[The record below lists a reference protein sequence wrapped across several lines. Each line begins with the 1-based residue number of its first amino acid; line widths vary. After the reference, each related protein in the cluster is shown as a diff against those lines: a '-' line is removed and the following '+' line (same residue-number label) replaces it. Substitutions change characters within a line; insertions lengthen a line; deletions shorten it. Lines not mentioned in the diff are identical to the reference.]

1 MPLVAR
7 DDSLLI
13 VVDAQPGFF
22 ANRQMTDEERAAA
35 ARTVDRMAW
44 LAGLAALLD
53 VPAVVTEEA
62 AARNGATEPRIL
74 DRLLPTTPVLVK
86 PTFGL
91 TGSAE
96 TVRQI
101 EASGRRTAVL
111 TGFETDVCVA
121 QSAIGL
127 CDRGLRVVVPEDTVY
142 STGEPEHFRG
152 IARMRAAGVEIVS
165 CKGLIFDWLEVV
177 DFALDTIRRATDA
190 FGPPP
195 LRL

>member
-13 VVDAQPGFF
+13 VVDVQSGFF
-22 ANRQMTDEERAAA
+22 ANPAMTGDERAAA
-35 ARTVDRMAW
+35 ASTVDRIAW
-44 LAGLAALLD
+44 LAGLATLLD

-62 AARNGATEPRIL
+62 PARNGPTERRVV
-74 DRLLPTTPVLVK
+74 DRLSPTTPVLVK

-101 EASGRRTAVL
+101 EDSGRRTAVL

-127 CDRGLRVVVPEDTVY
+127 CDRGLRVVVPEDGVY
-142 STGEPEHFRG
+142 STGEPEHCRG
-152 IARMRAAGVEIVS
+152 IARMHAAGVEIVS
-165 CKGLIFDWLEVV
+165 CKGLIFEWLEVV
-177 DFALDTIRRATDA
+177 DFALETIRRAADA